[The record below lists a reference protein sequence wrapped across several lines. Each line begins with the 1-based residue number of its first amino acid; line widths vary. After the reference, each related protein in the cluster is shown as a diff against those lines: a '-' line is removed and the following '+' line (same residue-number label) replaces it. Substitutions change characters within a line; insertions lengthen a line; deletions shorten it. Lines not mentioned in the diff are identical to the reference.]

1 MAPVIAALPVILKVV
16 AVVSSVVTMVKGLK
30 EGNMLM
36 AVMGGVG
43 AFTGMSALS
52 GTLGAGASAASSGSN
67 LLTGAASTPGGL
79 VVNNAAGAMGGAG
92 GLGGAAAAAAPAASS
107 GFSLSSLG
115 GMGAGAAGGAGSAMA
130 QSMASG
136 LQAAAP
142 QGGLLGKLGDVGSQ
156 ATGVVDKA
164 LGGLGNIAE
173 LALENK
179 DVLANVG
186 GGLLKGYAAGKMKEE
201 EMDWLDA
208 NRREGWA
215 RDDRAEEARRSRA
228 ASTPVRGGG
237 SYRWAADS
245 TAGGGA

>member
-1 MAPVIAALPVILKVV
+1 M
-16 AVVSSVVTMVKGLK
+16 SQS
-30 EGNMLM
+30 
-36 AVMGGVG
+36 
-43 AFTGMSALS
+43 MSA
-52 GTLGAGASAASSGSN
+52 
-67 LLTGAASTPGGL
+67 
-79 VVNNAAGAMGGAG
+79 
-92 GLGGAAAAAAPAASS
+92 
-107 GFSLSSLG
+107 
-115 GMGAGAAGGAGSAMA
+115 
-130 QSMASG
+130 G

-142 QGGLLGKLGDVGSQ
+142 QGGLLGTLKNVGSQ

-164 LGGLGNIAE
+164 MGGLGDVAE

-201 EMDWLDA
+201 EMDWLDQ

-215 RDDRAEEARRSRA
+215 RDDKNEEDRRSRA

-237 SYRWAADS
+237 SYRWAAG